1 MVGAPLWS
9 DSNDTLSSSF
19 FEIPPGKV
27 GLLFGIGFADEIE
40 RDTGDF
46 VTPQAVCV
54 HKVYLDADNIPQEV
68 GCGGVLRIDKINV
81 FSYLDEEVLHCGEPW
96 QLTKCSNIGIIGVPG
111 TYYLK
116 LNGRGTGDETPQ
128 VYLEILDNQAIA
140 PQVNELFFD

>member
-1 MVGAPLWS
+1 MIDAPLWQAG
-9 DSNDTLSSSF
+9 NDTFVSSYF
-19 FEIPPGKV
+19 QVPPGKV
-27 GLLFGIGFADEIE
+27 GLLFATGFSDEIE

-46 VTPQAVCV
+46 ITPQAVCV

-68 GCGGVLRIDKINV
+68 GCGGVLNIDKIKV

-96 QLTKCSNIGIIGVPG
+96 QLTKCNNIGIIGVPG

-128 VYLEILDNQAIA
+128 VYLELHDMQSIA
-140 PQVNELFFD
+140 SQVDGIFFD